1 MEVELKL
8 LLDPAD
14 NARLVRH
21 PLLAAHARARQR
33 KARLTAR
40 YFDTPDLYL
49 LRHGA
54 GLRVRHAEGQWL
66 QTMKAGGSVQG
77 GLHARLEWEGPVTG
91 EVPQLGKLR
100 KLMGEHRRW
109 LAMLDA
115 PGLKQQLQPLFS
127 VEVERSTWELDYD
140 GSIIELVLDEGRI
153 NRLGRHL
160 PVNEIE
166 LELKSGHP
174 ASLFAFALALLE
186 TVPLQISNVNKAER
200 GYALCLDQR
209 AAAVKA
215 APLTLP
221 CDASTGQ
228 ALQAVL
234 ANCLRHMQDNEA
246 GVIDGADSESL
257 HQLRVGARRLRSA
270 LRIFAACAP
279 CPAALL
285 GDLAWLGA
293 ELGSARDWDV
303 LAKITLPRCIAAADG
318 FSAAASGKPA
328 APNDH
333 AGAAGGKADAAEET
347 SATPGHS
354 ADVEDGA
361 AAMTALRDH
370 VLHEARTRR
379 RAAASALQAPRYAH
393 LMLGLNQW
401 LLQLQLAGAAAPA
414 RHNPLARPAAAFA
427 RRALQRLHARLLR
440 SADSARKANR
450 AKQDPNH
457 AAAATGKDAS
467 AAGKTNNV
475 ADKAPAPSDTVAST
489 IHRLRIAGKRCR
501 YGVEFFASLL
511 PERST
516 QRYLQQLASLQDE
529 LGSNNDLVVAGQLLL
544 QCRPARPSHGAADTD
559 AALAFVR
566 GYLHALRTQDA
577 SAVDAACDA
586 VRRFKL
592 PRLA

>member
-1 MEVELKL
+1 MPYQAMEVELKL

-40 YFDTPDLYL
+40 YFDTPELYL

-54 GLRVRHAEGQWL
+54 GLRVRQADGLWT

-91 EVPQLGKLR
+91 DAPQLGKLR
-100 KLMGEHRRW
+100 KLMGDDRYW
-109 LAMLDA
+109 QQVLDV
-115 PGLKQQLQPLFS
+115 PGLGRQLQPLFS
-127 VEVERSTWELDYD
+127 VEVEHSTWELDYD
-140 GSIIELVLDEGRI
+140 GSVIELVLDEGRI

-186 TVPLQISNVNKAER
+186 TVPLQVSNVNKAER
-200 GYALCLDQR
+200 GYALCLDKR

-215 APLTLP
+215 APLAVP

-234 ANCLRHMQDNEA
+234 ANCLHHMQDNEA
-246 GVIDGADSESL
+246 AVIDGADSESL

-270 LRIFAACAP
+270 LRLFAACAP

-285 GDLAWLGA
+285 GDLAWLGT
-293 ELGSARDWDV
+293 ELGAARDWDV
-303 LAKITLPRCIAAADG
+303 LAKVTLPRCIATPDG
-318 FSAAASGKPA
+318 F
-328 APNDH
+328 D
-333 AGAAGGKADAAEET
+333 D
-347 SATPGHS
+347 
-354 ADVEDGA
+354 A

-370 VLHEARTRR
+370 VFNAARTHR
-379 RAAASALQAPRYAH
+379 RAAASALQSPRYAH

-401 LLQLQLAGAAAPA
+401 LLQLQLAAATEPA

-427 RRALQRLHARLLR
+427 RRALQRLHNKLLHR
-440 SADSARKANR
+440 ADTARKANR
-450 AKQDPNH
+450 AKHGPDH
-457 AAAATGKDAS
+457 TAAATGKTAA
-467 AAGKTNNV
+467 AAGNTNT
-475 ADKAPAPSDTVAST
+475 AASQAPAADGTGARAV
-489 IHRLRIAGKRCR
+489 HRLRIAGKRCR

-511 PERST
+511 RERST
-516 QRYLQQLASLQDE
+516 QRYLKQLASLQDQ
-529 LGSNNDLVVAGQLLL
+529 LGSNNDLVVADQLLL
-544 QCRPARPSHGAADTD
+544 QCRHATPSHGAADAV

-566 GYLHALRTQDA
+566 GYLHALRAQDA
-577 SAVDAACDA
+577 SAVGAACAA
-586 VRRFKL
+586 VRRFRL
-592 PRLA
+592 PRLARPA